1 MTDEVFSWDA
11 SSNNRQMLAGKSSVT
26 LNAISI
32 TRTGES
38 EKILLADKI
47 FLAKPA
53 AGPAAALG
61 VIHLMNA
68 YVVWKFSPN
77 IDGAKQF
84 LVDLVG
90 QSRRAFA
97 ASGFYNFPTYPQLVP
112 DLVAQMAYD
121 RNANPPDKYAV
132 LSDAASWT
140 INVGYPGYANAAID
154 EIWKTWLIPKMFAD
168 AASGRLTP
176 EAALDTY
183 AAQIDSIYRKW
194 RELKKV

>member
-1 MTDEVFSWDA
+1 
-11 SSNNRQMLAGKSSVT
+11 MLAGKSSVT

-53 AGPAAALG
+53 AGPAASLG

-68 YVVWKFSPN
+68 YVVWKFSSN

-112 DLVAQMAYD
+112 DLVAQMAND
-121 RNANPPDKYAV
+121 RNAKPADKYAV
-132 LSDAASWT
+132 LSDAATWT

-154 EIWKTWLIPKMFAD
+154 EIWKTWLIPRMFSD
-168 AASGRLTP
+168 AASGRQTP

-183 AAQIDSIYRKW
+183 AAQIDTIYRKW

>member
-1 MTDEVFSWDA
+1 
-11 SSNNRQMLAGKSSVT
+11 
-26 LNAISI
+26 
-32 TRTGES
+32 
-38 EKILLADKI
+38 
-47 FLAKPA
+47 
-53 AGPAAALG
+53 
-61 VIHLMNA
+61 
-68 YVVWKFSPN
+68 VVWKFSPN

-112 DLVAQMAYD
+112 DLVAQMAFD
-121 RNANPPDKYAV
+121 RNANPADKYAI

-183 AAQIDSIYRKW
+183 SAQIDSIYRKW